1 MERFTNRLPWSE
13 IARLYA
19 LNRIEEGGQA
29 PVHYNIAP
37 LDKVLFVRLDHNQQ
51 QAIDEGQWGLVSGM
65 TDELPQ
71 TPLSDVAVEA
81 AFDGLM
87 FRQSFADKR
96 CLIPAD
102 GYYEWTTSE
111 DGGKDPWFVHL
122 QKSAFSFAGIW
133 AENRHL
139 GILSCAVLTLPAVE
153 PVSCISPRMPVIL
166 NPMAYDD
173 WLNPATD
180 VGAAMELLADNLNR
194 ELEFYRV
201 GRRVNSS
208 KYQENDVIDPV

>member
-1 MERFTNRLPWSE
+1 MERFANRLPWSE

-19 LNRIEEGGQA
+19 LNRREESRET

-37 LDKVLFVRLDHNQQ
+37 LDRVLFVHLDHNQQ
-51 QAIDEGQWGLVSGM
+51 QIIDEGQWGLVPGM
-65 TDELPQ
+65 VDETPLI
-71 TPLSDVAVEA
+71 PLSDIRAETTA
-81 AFDGLM
+81 DKPM
-87 FRQSFADKR
+87 FRDAFTSKR

-102 GYYEWTTSE
+102 GYYEWTASD

-133 AENRHL
+133 VENPHL
-139 GILSCAVLTLPAVE
+139 GIRSCAVLTLPAVE
-153 PVSCISPRMPVIL
+153 PVSQIHRRMPVIL

-180 VGAAMELLADNLNR
+180 VVAAKELLADNLNG

-208 KYQENDVIDPV
+208 KYQENDAIDPV